1 MVWFTCWEYEK
12 YASSRCFTLCH
23 CSFSDEAFILGLMIR
38 NDFNQYIEKY
48 IEGYLF
54 ADLKT
59 IHENVSKD
67 GSHQSSLGNLAY
79 IFTTAMCSAMEFL
92 GLLLREKDVVKDGRI
107 DASNALAH
115 YIKYYLEP
123 IDPKYSVLRAIGSQL
138 VRNGITHTY
147 ATKGNIAITRQGTRE
162 QTHFVKYGS
171 EGVIV
176 LNPDYIYEDFL
187 KSYEVVKSKLAT
199 EKDLLAR
206 VEEHYNTI
214 KAVYASEV
222 GSLDTKSIM
231 GAEWKDKTSGIAAV
245 DIIDSI
251 EVNGDLVFVS

>member
-1 MVWFTCWEYEK
+1 
-12 YASSRCFTLCH
+12 
-23 CSFSDEAFILGLMIR
+23 MIR

-59 IHENVSKD
+59 IHEKVSRD
-67 GSHQSSLGNLAY
+67 GSHHESLGNLAY
-79 IFTTAMCSAMEFL
+79 LFTIAMCSAMEFL
-92 GLLLREKDVVKDGRI
+92 GLLLREKDAVKDGRV

-123 IDPKYSVLRAIGSQL
+123 IDPKYSVLRTIGSQL
-138 VRNGITHTY
+138 VRNGISHTY
-147 ATKGNIAITRQGTRE
+147 ATKGNIAVTRQGNRE
-162 QTHFVKYGS
+162 QTHFVKYGAD
-171 EGVIV
+171 GVIV

-187 KSYEVVKSKLAT
+187 KSYAIVKAKIKADANLQS
-199 EKDLLAR
+199 R
-206 VEEHYNTI
+206 VEAHYNSI
-214 KAVYASEV
+214 RAVYTSEV
-222 GSLDTKSIM
+222 GSLNTQSIT
-231 GAEWKDKTSGIAAV
+231 GIEWKDKNSGIATV

>member
-1 MVWFTCWEYEK
+1 
-12 YASSRCFTLCH
+12 
-23 CSFSDEAFILGLMIR
+23 MIR

-59 IHENVSKD
+59 IHEKVSRD
-67 GSHQSSLGNLAY
+67 GSHQQSLGNLAY
-79 IFTTAMCSAMEFL
+79 LFTIAMCSAMEFL
-92 GLLLREKDVVKDGRI
+92 GLLLRDKDAVKDGKV
-107 DASNALAH
+107 DASNALSH

-123 IDPKYSVLRAIGSQL
+123 IDPKYSILRAIGSQL
-138 VRNGITHTY
+138 VRNGISHTY
-147 ATKGNIAITRQGTRE
+147 ATKGNIAITRQGKRE
-162 QTHFVKYGS
+162 QTHFVKYGA
-171 EGVIV
+171 EGVVV

-199 EKDLLAR
+199 DTNLLAR
-206 VEEHYNTI
+206 VEEHYNSI
-214 KAVYASEV
+214 KAVYVSEV
-222 GSLDTKSIM
+222 ASLNTADIN
-231 GAEWKDKTSGIAAV
+231 GIEWKDKLSGIATD